1 MDTALIT
8 LSIIIP
14 IYNVENYLLDCFD
27 SLTPLLENPKVQ
39 IILVNDGSTDKS
51 SDLSLDFANKHVNVF
66 YLTKLNGGL
75 SEARNVGME
84 YAVGE
89 YIFFLDSDDRI
100 DGKNLVSALS
110 FAKENELDWVQC
122 GYVYDY
128 GDYLLAHKH
137 IGSLSLMN
145 RDQVMDC
152 LVRDGIIKN
161 FAWGKLYRSNIVQK
175 VEFPKGKYFE
185 DSYWQYQ
192 IIHQSNRFGFF
203 PDRVT
208 YYRSRNNSISGN
220 FSSRN
225 LDLIHGLMFRLDF
238 IEKNYPQLAST
249 AAFKLWD
256 TATKF
261 ELIAQE
267 IEELRDIYSSA
278 SLEIRNKYYDL
289 IKRGIQEQ
297 KGLNRFTN
305 EAKFCH
311 HKLRH
316 KIGELLL
323 KIYDRIFLAKFE
335 IIRLRK

>member
-1 MDTALIT
+1 MVELTIV
-8 LSIIIP
+8 IP
-14 IYNVENYLLDCFD
+14 VYNVKEYLAECLK
-27 SLTPLLENPKVQ
+27 SLPDGVRVVL
-39 IILVNDGSTDKS
+39 INDGSTDG
-51 SDLSLDFANKHVNVF
+51 SDVICREYEQSNHYAKLVNKE
-66 YLTKLNGGL
+66 NGGL
-75 SEARNVGME
+75 SDARNVGMR
-84 YAVGE
+84 YVTTD
-89 YIFFLDSDDRI
+89 YVFFLDSDDKI
-100 DGKNLVSALS
+100 DGKNLMQAL
-110 FAKENELDWVQC
+110 AYAVDNQLDWVQC

-316 KIGELLL
+316 KIGKLLL